1 MTLQYP
7 CQTKFLPVILNE
19 AAGVVKDLVERD
31 RPVILNEAAGVVKDL
46 VERDRPV
53 ILNGAAGVVNDLV
66 ERDRPVILNGVK
78 DLGERNNAF
87 ILCGYGEVYQILR

>member
-7 CQTKFLPVILNE
+7 CQTKFLPV
-19 AAGVVKDLVERD
+19 V
-31 RPVILNEAAGVVKDL
+31 LNEAAGVVKDL

-53 ILNGAAGVVNDLV
+53 ILNGVKDLV
-66 ERDRPVILNGVK
+66 ERDRPVIQNGVKDLVERDRPVIQNGVK

>member
-1 MTLQYP
+1 MEKYGVRTPLTLQYH

-31 RPVILNEAAGVVKDL
+31 RPVIQ
-46 VERDRPV
+46 
-53 ILNGAAGVVNDLV
+53 
-66 ERDRPVILNGVK
+66 NGVK

>member
-1 MTLQYP
+1 MEKYGVRTPLTLQYP

-53 ILNGAAGVVNDLV
+53 ILNG
-66 ERDRPVILNGVK
+66 VK

>member
-1 MTLQYP
+1 MTLQWL
-7 CQTKFLPVILNE
+7 CRARLLPVILNGVQLTVILNEAPFTVILNE
-19 AAGVVKDLVERD
+19 AAGVVK
-31 RPVILNEAAGVVKDL
+31 
-46 VERDRPV
+46 
-53 ILNGAAGVVNDLV
+53 DLV

>member
-1 MTLQYP
+1 MNRVQLTDILNEAP
-7 CQTKFLPVILNE
+7 FTVILNE

-31 RPVILNEAAGVVKDL
+31 RPD
-46 VERDRPV
+46 
-53 ILNGAAGVVNDLV
+53 
-66 ERDRPVILNGVK
+66 ILNGVK

>member
-1 MTLQYP
+1 MTLQWL
-7 CQTKFLPVILNE
+7 CRARLLPVILNGVQLTVILNE

-31 RPVILNEAAGVVKDL
+31 RPVILNEAQLTVILNEAAGVVK
-46 VERDRPV
+46 
-53 ILNGAAGVVNDLV
+53 DLV

-87 ILCGYGEVYQILR
+87 ILCG